1 MKGWYCIY
9 ECSEGKWLMD
19 NQWWSNDLAI
29 HSEYLPMR
37 WEAHIE
43 TIYNPFEGDQP
54 KTFVRMTGNDYKDI
68 AILDKNHKTN
78 PYSILKFETM
88 NEAEYHLLT
97 KSFDLNNGKYYSIR
111 KIYF

>member
-19 NQWWSNDLAI
+19 NQWWSTDLAL
-29 HSEYLPMR
+29 HTEHLPTK

-43 TIYNPFEGDQP
+43 TQINSIDLER
-54 KTFVRMTGNDYKDI
+54 TTHIRTIGNDYKNI
-68 AILDKNHKTN
+68 AIVDINHKTN
-78 PYSILKFETM
+78 PYSIKRFETIK
-88 NEAEYHLLT
+88 EAENHLMM
-97 KSFDLNNGKYYSIR
+97 SGFDLNNGKYYSIR